1 MVYIYLIT
9 ALFLGFVA
17 TFTHNDMS
25 SNLVLRFPAIVGCVV
40 YGILTAKG
48 FGLI

>member
-1 MVYIYLIT
+1 MVYLYLIT
-9 ALFLGFVA
+9 ALFLGFIA
-17 TFTHNDMS
+17 AFTVNDTV
-25 SNLVLRFPAIVGCVV
+25 SNLVLKFPAIVGCVV